1 MALSTSST
9 LLFFQTNLSGPK
21 ERRLEKAASQCF
33 CNVLINR
40 HGYRDDECDLRDH
53 VVSLYFE
60 MRGGDAAKVRQV
72 ATTFILITRT
82 FIMDL
87 PIRETR

>member
-21 ERRLEKAASQCF
+21 ERRLEKAASLYF
-33 CNVLINR
+33 CDVLISG
-40 HGYRDDECDLRDH
+40 HGLRDDGRDLRDH

-60 MRGGDAAKVRQV
+60 MRGGDAAKTSEDNRRLCVVQQLSV
-72 ATTFILITRT
+72 
-82 FIMDL
+82 DN
-87 PIRETR
+87 

>member
-9 LLFFQTNLSGPK
+9 RLFFQTNLLRPK
-21 ERRLEKAASQCF
+21 GRRLEKAASRRF
-33 CNVLINR
+33 CDVLISR
-40 HGYRDDECDLRDH
+40 HGYRDDERDLRDH
-53 VVSLYFE
+53 VVSSYVE
-60 MRGGDAAKVRQV
+60 MCGGDAAKVRQV